1 MRDTS
6 RRLLPILSE
15 GRLRLRRAA
24 GARATSPGGPEGAG
38 ADQIDDRPLRRP
50 SQGHH
55 ATDERSCPCAGARGR
70 ISAGRRAASG
80 SGSAP
85 GTRRTRTHPRERAG
99 RRCDRRSGRCD
110 RSPTVGSA
118 RAVVAHRCPH
128 PAGPQA
134 ACEGR
139 PFSGGRCCHAPFRPA
154 DRSHGGASADARSC
168 RVSSGPA
175 HRGAGRGPSRSSDA
189 CVMAPDPAPTAVP
202 GAHLAPGMTA
212 ATAQAIATPVPTE
225 EVRRRRILARGP
237 ELTLTRILIILL
249 AALLGFSWIAT
260 MTRSNASSSPTSS
273 PQSGVDASPI
283 TGVAPGASGAASPSV
298 AGDGAF
304 KPYGETQHATVN
316 SIVDGDTIK
325 VDIDGIEHTV
335 RYIGMDAPETDATDP
350 QIKRLADA
358 ATAANAGLVEGK
370 DVYLEREV
378 SDKDQAGRLLRD
390 VWLTDGNGSYVLVNV
405 EMVRLGFA
413 QISTFPP
420 DVRYV
425 NELTAAQ
432 KKAQVD
438 KAGIWSLGKS
448 IPLATPAAPGAAAS
462 PQGAAAS
469 SGTCHPSY
477 DPCLPIVQSLD
488 CAQVRAMGKAPV
500 TVKGPDEYMLD
511 PEEDGLGCE
520 SNE

>member
-1 MRDTS
+1 
-6 RRLLPILSE
+6 
-15 GRLRLRRAA
+15 
-24 GARATSPGGPEGAG
+24 
-38 ADQIDDRPLRRP
+38 
-50 SQGHH
+50 
-55 ATDERSCPCAGARGR
+55 
-70 ISAGRRAASG
+70 
-80 SGSAP
+80 
-85 GTRRTRTHPRERAG
+85 
-99 RRCDRRSGRCD
+99 
-110 RSPTVGSA
+110 
-118 RAVVAHRCPH
+118 
-128 PAGPQA
+128 
-134 ACEGR
+134 
-139 PFSGGRCCHAPFRPA
+139 
-154 DRSHGGASADARSC
+154 
-168 RVSSGPA
+168 
-175 HRGAGRGPSRSSDA
+175 
-189 CVMAPDPAPTAVP
+189 MAPDPAPSAVP

-212 ATAQAIATPVPTE
+212 ATPQTVATPVPTE

-260 MTRSNASSSPTSS
+260 MTRSNASSSPTST

-298 AGDGAF
+298 AGDAAF

-325 VDIDGIEHTV
+325 VDIDGTEYTV

-350 QIKRLADA
+350 EIKRLADA

-438 KAGIWSLGKS
+438 KAGIWSLGKG